1 MKYKIDTKPSL
12 KALGTSSGC
21 FRRVVLSSVS
31 HSLAPFS
38 WPNLAQTLFKW
49 LLQSNIQ
56 FAVFHADTSSP
67 HSFDK
72 E

>member
-1 MKYKIDTKPSL
+1 MKYKIDTKPTL

-38 WPNLAQTLFKW
+38 SPNRLAQTVMVTPIEYPVCRVSD
-49 LLQSNIQ
+49 QR
-56 FAVFHADTSSP
+56 
-67 HSFDK
+67 
-72 E
+72 